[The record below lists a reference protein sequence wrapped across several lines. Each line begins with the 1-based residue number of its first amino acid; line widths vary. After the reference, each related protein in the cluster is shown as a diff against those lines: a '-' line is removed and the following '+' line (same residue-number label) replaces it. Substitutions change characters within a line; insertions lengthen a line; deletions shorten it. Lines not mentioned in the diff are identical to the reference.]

1 MGVMY
6 RRCTASVYALRH
18 PERQLLIR
26 PFLRESPG
34 RGGPGLL
41 RLSQCDVDHRT
52 TRHPSLESERTG
64 RWGAKNWGSRQGG
77 PSC

>member
-6 RRCTASVYALRH
+6 RRCTASVYALRY

-34 RGGPGLL
+34 AEARGFF
-41 RLSQCDVDHRT
+41 VF
-52 TRHPSLESERTG
+52 PSVTWITERRG
-64 RWGAKNWGSRQGG
+64 IPR
-77 PSC
+77 